1 MAFFCFIYTESDYL
15 LPTSKRGRAV
25 LIYGSLQMMENEM
38 HNSPAIK
45 TILYATDLGGQTRPV
60 FRHALSMANHY
71 DAKIIMVHVVE
82 PISETIR
89 AVINAYLAKELTD
102 EVQKEGMKEVLATM
116 KERLRKFYQDECDK
130 NDQKRV
136 QEVLVVAGKPSEE
149 ILRVAE
155 EDNADMI
162 IMGKS
167 TRKVRGVRIMGSTAR
182 RVSRMSSLPV
192 LVVPNY

>member
-1 MAFFCFIYTESDYL
+1 
-15 LPTSKRGRAV
+15 
-25 LIYGSLQMMENEM
+25 MMENAM
-38 HNSPAIK
+38 HNSPEVK

-82 PISETIR
+82 PISESVR
-89 AVINAYLAKELTD
+89 AVINAYLSKELTD
-102 EVQKEGMKEVLATM
+102 EVQKEGMKEVLTSM
-116 KERLRKFYQDECDK
+116 KERLGKFYQDECDK
-130 NDQKRV
+130 NDHSRV
-136 QEVLVVAGKPSEE
+136 KEVIVVAGKPSEE

-155 EDNADMI
+155 EDNVDMI